1 LREYIKEL
9 KLAIINQDLRKMEEL
24 SSAVFESN
32 DINELKEAAAMIS
45 EAIKLLD
52 KECLKTVENMNNIQK
67 MKQYASQINYK
78 DSL

>member
-1 LREYIKEL
+1 LSEYIKEL
-9 KLAIINQDLRKMEEL
+9 KIAIINHDLKKIEEL
-24 SSAVFESN
+24 STVAFESGN
-32 DINELKEAAAMIS
+32 IDELKEAAAMVA

-52 KECLKTVENMNNIQK
+52 KERSKIVENMNNIQK

>member
-1 LREYIKEL
+1 MREYIKEL

>member
-1 LREYIKEL
+1 MREYIKEL
-9 KLAIINQDLRKMEEL
+9 KLAIINQDLKKMEDL
-24 SSAVFESN
+24 SSVMFESDN
-32 DINELKEAAAMIS
+32 IDELKEAAAMIS

>member
-1 LREYIKEL
+1 MREYIKEL

-32 DINELKEAAAMIS
+32 DIDELKEAAAMIS

>member
-1 LREYIKEL
+1 MSDYIKEL
-9 KLAIINQDLRKMEEL
+9 KIAIVNHDLKKMEEL
-24 SSAVFESN
+24 SSVAFESN
-32 DINELKEAAAMIS
+32 NIDELREAAAMVS

-52 KECLKTVENMNNIQK
+52 KECSKTVENMNNIQK